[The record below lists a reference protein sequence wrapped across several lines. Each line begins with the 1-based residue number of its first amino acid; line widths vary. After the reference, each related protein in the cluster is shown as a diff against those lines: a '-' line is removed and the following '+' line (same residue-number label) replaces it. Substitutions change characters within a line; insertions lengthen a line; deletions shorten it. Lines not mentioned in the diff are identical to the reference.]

1 MNGEDVWEN
10 NWDLEGVWDIEN
22 DWNVEGVNTCRHL
35 VGILSAGTACKGWVG
50 MNLEITSAS

>member
-22 DWNVEGVNTCRHL
+22 YWDSGDVRDIENDWDRGDVWDF
-35 VGILSAGTACKGWVG
+35 GTIG
-50 MNLEITSAS
+50 MLRVFGK

>member
-1 MNGEDVWEN
+1 MGFWKY
-10 NWDLEGVWDIEN
+10 WDGEGVWDIEN